1 LRTNS
6 SNAEEQGFRNAVEAI
21 PVPRQSIADIPVLRN
36 SRPKRT
42 VWLAILLVG
51 ILMMAGILRA
61 RGFGVRGNSTSSAS
75 EENRTSAALD
85 IGILVFRE
93 GLECI
98 LVLAAVTAS
107 LRGSEQKYQRPVS
120 VGAGMGFVATLL
132 TWCVAVRIVDDIGED
147 FSALAVQA
155 ATGLL
160 AILILLVVMNWFFH
174 NLYWTGWI
182 SLHNQRKRELLG
194 REKKTDGA
202 LGVISGMALL
212 GFTSFYREGF
222 EVVLFLQSYRLKL
235 GGAVVL
241 YGVVLGVF
249 GSAIVAV
256 LTFMAH
262 RRLPYRRMLVA
273 TGVMLAFVL
282 LVMVGEEA
290 QEMQLARWLPATEIP
305 LLVHVIPSW
314 MGLWF
319 SVFPTVETLTAQAL
333 AGFLV
338 FGSYIT
344 AQPFARFKRQVSGE
358 SSDSRTRSS
367 GWSA

>member
-1 LRTNS
+1 MRTNS
-6 SNAEEQGFRNAVEAI
+6 SDGEEHGFRIAEQAI
-21 PVPRQSIADIPVLRN
+21 PVPRQRIANSLVLRN
-36 SRPKRT
+36 SYPKRM
-42 VWLAILLVG
+42 VWLAIPLVG
-51 ILMMAGILRA
+51 ILLMAWILRA
-61 RGFGVRGNSTSSAS
+61 RGFGVYGSSNSCAS
-75 EENRTSAALD
+75 EESRASAVLD

-98 LVLAAVTAS
+98 LVLSAVTAS
-107 LRGSEQKYQRPVS
+107 MRGAESKYQRPVS
-120 VGAGMGFVATLL
+120 MGVGIAFVATLL
-132 TWCVAVRIVDDIGED
+132 TWSVAVRIINDIGKNL
-147 FSALAVQA
+147 SALAVQA

-160 AILILLVVMNWFFH
+160 AILVLLVVMNWFFH
-174 NLYWTGWI
+174 KLYWTGWI

-194 REKKTDGA
+194 RDEKADGA
-202 LGVISGMALL
+202 LGVTSGMALL

-235 GGAVVL
+235 GGSVVVD
-241 YGVVLGVF
+241 GVILGAL

-282 LVMVGEEA
+282 LVMVGEEV
-290 QEMQLARWLPATEIP
+290 QEMQLAQWLPTTEIP

-319 SVFPTVETLTAQAL
+319 SVFPTAETLTAQVL
-333 AGFLV
+333 ASLLV

-344 AQPFARFKRQVSGE
+344 AQPFARFNGQVSGE
-358 SSDSRTRSS
+358 SSDNRTRSS